1 MGSTLAFS
9 KICIDNDG
17 KRHVTLS
24 LMTKPF
30 VFDFISLALIK
41 LLIIDYDN
49 IIVCSFN
56 HRYCGINR
64 IYIGWL
70 NISVFCSDCLFR
82 SVLLYASVR
91 VNIVARIKL
100 KAVEHCDQGYCYVGS
115 LSSVLHST
123 FNTSNIPFAVYFVFS
138 AQTACYF
145 FQLLKLLTCN
155 LLL

>member
-64 IYIGWL
+64 IYIG
-70 NISVFCSDCLFR
+70 
-82 SVLLYASVR
+82 
-91 VNIVARIKL
+91 
-100 KAVEHCDQGYCYVGS
+100 
-115 LSSVLHST
+115 
-123 FNTSNIPFAVYFVFS
+123 
-138 AQTACYF
+138 
-145 FQLLKLLTCN
+145 
-155 LLL
+155 